1 MGWVVKAKGNDYS
14 DVVKNANEVEFV
26 GTGLATVK
34 GETVN
39 GVRTIT
45 VDVNAQKTV
54 EAADTPVIYTDK
66 QGNKLAKGEDGK
78 FYNADELK
86 DAVYNPDTQTY
97 SKDGAEIAAVEKD
110 NVIASM
116 NDGDNK
122 ADTPKQLSN
131 VKGNLTPTYNVGDSK
146 IATDGD
152 NVGKPT
158 DVTADKATTSEV
170 APTVEDVKAMYN
182 NSATVGDVLNA
193 GWNLQGNGV
202 AKDFV
207 KPYDTVNF
215 VDGTGTKVEVN
226 TDADG
231 KVSTVKVNVDTVGL
245 TNNPNGKVVTPAES
259 LKAALDTAKAELDK
273 LKADNAPEADVKAAE
288 AKVADAQTAFN
299 NAGNKIATAADV
311 VNAINNS
318 GFKLKTS
325 ATTGGEKDA
334 NSSAD
339 EVINPGDTVEMVA
352 GKNLTVKQDTDGKV
366 TYATKD
372 DVEFNTVQVG
382 GKVDDQGN
390 KLVKVGDSYYKATD
404 LTDGKPNAGAK
415 PVENA
420 DVKDAPSVVF
430 SADKGVATKD
440 TKLGTDGKEIT
451 TPNDAPTALS
461 VKDKDGKDS
470 QINGIAS
477 ALDTKEVATK
487 PLTVDADGNPVANK
501 QTGKDTL
508 VDLSNVNKPLADTA
522 TPEEKAAAEKLASS
536 ALTVKDAANMGW
548 IVSAS
553 GNEYVD
559 TVKNANK
566 VDFKGKNGI
575 SVTGKTTA
583 DGVREITVSLEKGEV
598 IGANEGTVKIDGKDT
613 DVVKVGDEYF
623 KKEDIDPTT
632 GKPKEGTTALGNDV
646 VGNNGEN
653 VVNNGNKLVDG
664 HTVAKAIQE
673 SGFTVGKETD
683 TSGVDFNNSDEK
695 VNPNDELRFA
705 DGKGTTVSTGT
716 VKTIDPNGEVS
727 TKTVVKVDVDT
738 GVITNNA
745 NGSLKGI
752 VSAADAKK
760 LNDDLAKA
768 QDALAAIEK
777 LGENAPQN
785 VKDAAKAAVY
795 DAEKAIEKAGLN
807 KVATVQNV
815 ADAINQSG
823 WNAAVANVGSG
834 VSVDKGGDALV
845 NPGDTVTMTAGNNMQ
860 ITKDGLNYTI
870 ETQKDVTFNSVT
882 ADTVNI
888 GPVTLTGRVAHN
900 PDGSTTNELSVGSP
914 SSPTRITN
922 VAPGVNDTD
931 AVNVSQLKGVQ
942 NNINQRFGDVYQK
955 MDREHK
961 DLRAGI
967 AGAAALAGI
976 PEVHVAGRSMIA
988 AAASAYKSENAV
1000 AVGYSRL
1007 SDNSKIK
1014 LKLTGSAN
1022 SRGDV
1027 MGTVGVGYMW

>member
-1 MGWVVKAKGNDYS
+1 MSEFYKPPQWGDTTGNPKDSTVAGIEAK
-14 DVVKNANEVEFV
+14 
-26 GTGLATVK
+26 
-34 GETVN
+34 
-39 GVRTIT
+39 
-45 VDVNAQKTV
+45 DVNAAPVTITTV
-54 EAADTPVIYTDK
+54 APISAAEAA
-66 QGNKLAKGEDGK
+66 KLANTAKN
-78 FYNADELK
+78 NA
-86 DAVYNPDTQTY
+86 
-97 SKDGAEIAAVEKD
+97 
-110 NVIASM
+110 
-116 NDGDNK
+116 
-122 ADTPKQLSN
+122 
-131 VKGNLTPTYNVGDSK
+131 
-146 IATDGD
+146 
-152 NVGKPT
+152 
-158 DVTADKATTSEV
+158 
-170 APTVEDVKAMYN
+170 
-182 NSATVGDVLNA
+182 ATVGDVLNA
-193 GWNLQGNGV
+193 GWNLQGNGSAV
-202 AKDFV
+202 DFV

-215 VDGTGTKVEVN
+215 VDGVGTTVEATSDGATSVIKVNTVMQYTDANGNPVKKIGDNYYPNDVVVAKDGKAYPAGTQLDQDGNVAAGTQEAAPVTTVQINTVNPDGTSTTATKLGNVDAGSNTYAGDKNVTKVGDKYYN
-226 TDADG
+226 T
-231 KVSTVKVNVDTVGL
+231 
-245 TNNPNGKVVTPAES
+245 
-259 LKAALDTAKAELDK
+259 
-273 LKADNAPEADVKAAE
+273 
-288 AKVADAQTAFN
+288 
-299 NAGNKIATAADV
+299 ADV
-311 VNAINNS
+311 VN
-318 GFKLKTS
+318 GVPK
-325 ATTGGEKDA
+325 
-334 NSSAD
+334 
-339 EVINPGDTVEMVA
+339 
-352 GKNLTVKQDTDGKV
+352 
-366 TYATKD
+366 
-372 DVEFNTVQVG
+372 
-382 GKVDDQGN
+382 
-390 KLVKVGDSYYKATD
+390 
-404 LTDGKPNAGAK
+404 
-415 PVENA
+415 ENA
-420 DVKDAPSVVF
+420 
-430 SADKGVATKD
+430 
-440 TKLGTDGKEIT
+440 
-451 TPNDAPTALS
+451 
-461 VKDKDGKDS
+461 
-470 QINGIAS
+470 Q
-477 ALDTKEVATK
+477 
-487 PLTVDADGNPVANK
+487 
-501 QTGKDTL
+501 
-508 VDLSNVNKPLADTA
+508 PLADKPTTNTA
-522 TPEEKAAAEKLASS
+522 FDGLANLDASNPTNVM
-536 ALTVKDAANMGW
+536 TVADAKNLGW
-548 IVSAS
+548 VVSAS
-553 GNEYVD
+553 GNSYADDVRNANQVD
-559 TVKNANK
+559 FVGTGLATVKGETK
-566 VDFKGKNGI
+566 DGI
-575 SVTGKTTA
+575 RT
-583 DGVREITVSLEKGEV
+583 ITVDV
-598 IGANEGTVKIDGKDT
+598 NAQNTVEAAQTPVVYT
-613 DVVKVGDEYF
+613 DAE
-623 KKEDIDPTT
+623 
-632 GKPKEGTTALGNDV
+632 
-646 VGNNGEN
+646 
-653 VVNNGNKLVDG
+653 GNKLTKAQDGNFYKPSDIQNLVFNPVDKKYYPAG
-664 HTVAKAIQE
+664 TTFDENGNTVAQAIQE

-1022 SRGDV
+1022 TRGDV